1 MDKMTA
7 VTPSTHVWVV
17 VNRKMLTAAKV
28 SKLIKDLALTNM
40 ISVFV
45 FYFERAFLS
54 MSIYSVAHS
63 RLCSTINR
71 VISSKS

>member
-54 MSIYSVAHS
+54 M
-63 RLCSTINR
+63 
-71 VISSKS
+71 